1 MSPVSSSSWLPEMS
15 PLFNIRRTA
24 ARPLALSYFVVRVI
38 ATTALASISFA
49 VAPNLLAQSDDSQQS
64 SQDVS
69 EAARK
74 ARARKQQNA
83 ARAHVY
89 TNEDL
94 RRGKILTSEDQSR
107 AEAANHKN
115 SSAPAPSAPDRA
127 TPDRA
132 APPDVQAL
140 DANSTTPHEPLGDV
154 ARRYRNAKK
163 ISPFHLPS
171 SQIELAAPKIIAPL
185 AEPNSNSLLQ
195 RRPKNFI
202 STRPVAPLSH
212 PAVPDTPSLPSSRM
226 GRINPF
232 VGRRTQPAPPE
243 IMTIRPVEPRVTPQ
257 PKSFPTPLSHASPA
271 TATLIVVQP
280 GDTLWN
286 LSRQHLG
293 RGTRWLELLAANPAV
308 DDPSRLVP
316 GTQLVLP
323 ARTTS
328 HRHSTQMIVVQA
340 GDSLSRLALAAYG
353 HASYWPCLASANP
366 SLTNPHQ
373 LHIGQS
379 IAVPASCTP

>member
-1 MSPVSSSSWLPEMS
+1 MS
-15 PLFNIRRTA
+15 PLLNIRRTT
-24 ARPLALSYFVVRVI
+24 ARPSALSYFVVRVI

-64 SQDVS
+64 SQDVA

-74 ARARKQQNA
+74 SRARKQWNA

-94 RRGKILTSEDQSR
+94 RRGKILTTEDQSR

-115 SSAPAPSAPDRA
+115 SSAPDPSA
-127 TPDRA
+127 PDRA

-140 DANSTTPHEPLGDV
+140 DADSTTPQEPLGDV

-171 SQIELAAPKIIAPL
+171 SQTELAAPKIVAPL
-185 AEPNSNSLLQ
+185 VEPNSNSLLQ
-195 RRPKNFI
+195 PRPKNFI
-202 STRPVAPLSH
+202 NTRPVAPLSH
-212 PAVPDTPSLPSSRM
+212 PAVPNAPSLPSSRM
-226 GRINPF
+226 RRIDPF
-232 VGRRTQPAPPE
+232 VGRRTQPAPPT

-257 PKSFPTPLSHASPA
+257 PKSFSAPLSHASPA
-271 TATLIVVQP
+271 TTTLIVVQP

-308 DDPSRLVP
+308 EDPSRLVP

-328 HRHSTQMIVVQA
+328 HRHSAQTITIQA
-340 GDSLSRLALAAYG
+340 GDSLSKLALAAYG

-366 SLTNPHQ
+366 SLANPHQ

>member
-1 MSPVSSSSWLPEMS
+1 MS
-15 PLFNIRRTA
+15 PLLNIRRTT
-24 ARPLALSYFVVRVI
+24 ARPSALSYFVVRVI

-64 SQDVS
+64 SQDVA
-69 EAARK
+69 EVARK
-74 ARARKQQNA
+74 SRAGKQRNA

-94 RRGKILTSEDQSR
+94 RRGKILTTEDQSR

-115 SSAPAPSAPDRA
+115 SSA
-127 TPDRA
+127 PDRA

-171 SQIELAAPKIIAPL
+171 SQTELAAPKIIAPL
-185 AEPNSNSLLQ
+185 VEPYSSFPLQ
-195 RRPKNFI
+195 PHPKNFI
-202 STRPVAPLSH
+202 NTRPVAPHSR
-212 PAVPDTPSLPSSRM
+212 PSVPNAPSLPSSRM

-232 VGRRTQPAPPE
+232 VGRRTQPAPPAVV
-243 IMTIRPVEPRVTPQ
+243 TIRPVEPRVTPQ
-257 PKSFPTPLSHASPA
+257 PKSFSAPLSHASPA
-271 TATLIVVQP
+271 TTTLIVVQP

>member
-38 ATTALASISFA
+38 ATTALASISFT

-69 EAARK
+69 EATRK
-74 ARARKQQNA
+74 ARARKHKNA

-94 RRGKILTSEDQSR
+94 RRRKILTTEDQSR

-115 SSAPAPSAPDRA
+115 SSAPVPSAPN
-127 TPDRA
+127 RA

-140 DANSTTPHEPLGDV
+140 DANSTTPQEPLGDV

-171 SQIELAAPKIIAPL
+171 SQTELAAPKIVAPL
-185 AEPNSNSLLQ
+185 VEPNSNSLLQ
-195 RRPKNFI
+195 PHPKNFI
-202 STRPVAPLSH
+202 NTRPVAQLSH
-212 PAVPDTPSLPSSRM
+212 PSVPNAPSLPSSRM
-226 GRINPF
+226 GRIDPF
-232 VGRRTQPAPPE
+232 VGRRTQPAPPAVV
-243 IMTIRPVEPRVTPQ
+243 TIRPVEPRVTPQ
-257 PKSFPTPLSHASPA
+257 PKSFSAPLSHASPA
-271 TATLIVVQP
+271 TTTLIIVQP

-308 DDPSRLVP
+308 EDPSRLVP
-316 GTQLVLP
+316 GTQLTLP

-328 HRHSTQMIVVQA
+328 HRRSTQTIVIQA
-340 GDSLSRLALAAYG
+340 GDSLSKLALAAYG

>member
-1 MSPVSSSSWLPEMS
+1 MSPVSSGFWLPEMS
-15 PLFNIRRTA
+15 PLINIRRTT
-24 ARPLALSYFVVRVI
+24 ARPSALSYFVVRVI

-64 SQDVS
+64 SQDVA

-94 RRGKILTSEDQSR
+94 RRGKILTTEDQSR

-115 SSAPAPSAPDRA
+115 SSAPDPSAPSL
-127 TPDRA
+127 A

-140 DANSTTPHEPLGDV
+140 DANSATPQEPLGDV

-171 SQIELAAPKIIAPL
+171 SQTELAAPKIIAPL
-185 AEPNSNSLLQ
+185 VEPNSNSLLQ
-195 RRPKNFI
+195 PHPKNFI
-202 STRPVAPLSH
+202 NTRPVAPLSH
-212 PAVPDTPSLPSSRM
+212 PAVPNAPSLPSSRM
-226 GRINPF
+226 RRIDPF
-232 VGRRTQPAPPE
+232 VGRRTQPAPPA

-257 PKSFPTPLSHASPA
+257 PKSFSASLPHTSSPP

-280 GDTLWN
+280 GDTLWT

-293 RGTRWLELLAANPAV
+293 RGTRWLELLTANPAV
-308 DDPSRLVP
+308 EDPGRLVP

-328 HRHSTQMIVVQA
+328 HRHSAQTIIIQA
-340 GDSLSRLALAAYG
+340 GDSLSKLALAAYG
-353 HASYWPCLASANP
+353 HASYWPCLPSANP

>member
-1 MSPVSSSSWLPEMS
+1 MS
-15 PLFNIRRTA
+15 PLINIRRTT
-24 ARPLALSYFVVRVI
+24 ARPSALSYFVVRVI

-64 SQDVS
+64 SQDVA
-69 EAARK
+69 EAARQ

-115 SSAPAPSAPDRA
+115 SSAPAP
-127 TPDRA
+127 A

-140 DANSTTPHEPLGDV
+140 DANSATPQEPLGDV

-171 SQIELAAPKIIAPL
+171 SQAELAAPKIVAPL
-185 AEPNSNSLLQ
+185 VEPNSNSLLQ
-195 RRPKNFI
+195 PHPKNFVPA
-202 STRPVAPLSH
+202 RPVAPLSH
-212 PAVPDTPSLPSSRM
+212 RVVPNAPSLPSSRM

-232 VGRRTQPAPPE
+232 VGRRTEPAPPAV
-243 IMTIRPVEPRVTPQ
+243 MTIRPVEPRVTPQ
-257 PKSFPTPLSHASPA
+257 PRSFTASLPHTSSPP
-271 TATLIVVQP
+271 TATLIVVRP
-280 GDTLWN
+280 GDTLWT

-308 DDPSRLVP
+308 EDPSRLVP

-323 ARTTS
+323 ARATS
-328 HRHSTQMIVVQA
+328 HRHSAQTITIQA
-340 GDSLSRLALAAYG
+340 GDSLSKLALAAYG

-373 LHIGQS
+373 LHVGQS

>member
-1 MSPVSSSSWLPEMS
+1 MS
-15 PLFNIRRTA
+15 PLLNIRRTT
-24 ARPLALSYFVVRVI
+24 ARPSALSYFVVRVV
-38 ATTALASISFA
+38 ATTALAAIAFA

-74 ARARKQQNA
+74 ARARKQKNA
-83 ARAHVY
+83 ARAHIY

-94 RRGKILTSEDQSR
+94 RRGKILTAEDQSR

-115 SSAPAPSAPDRA
+115 SSAPHPSA
-127 TPDRA
+127 PDRA

-140 DANSTTPHEPLGDV
+140 DADSTTPQEPLGDV

-163 ISPFHLPS
+163 ISPFHLPTN
-171 SQIELAAPKIIAPL
+171 EPTLAAPKIVAPL
-185 AEPNSNSLLQ
+185 VEPNSNSLPQ
-195 RRPKNFI
+195 PRPKNFI
-202 STRPVAPLSH
+202 NTRPVAPLSH
-212 PAVPDTPSLPSSRM
+212 SAVPNTPSLPSSRM
-226 GRINPF
+226 RRIDPF
-232 VGRRTQPAPPE
+232 VGRRTQPAPPT

-257 PKSFPTPLSHASPA
+257 PKSFSAPLSHASKA
-271 TATLIVVQP
+271 TTTLIVVQP

-308 DDPSRLVP
+308 EDPGRLVP

-328 HRHSTQMIVVQA
+328 HRHSAQTIVIHA
-340 GDSLSRLALAAYG
+340 GDSLSKLALAAYG

-366 SLTNPHQ
+366 SLANPHQ